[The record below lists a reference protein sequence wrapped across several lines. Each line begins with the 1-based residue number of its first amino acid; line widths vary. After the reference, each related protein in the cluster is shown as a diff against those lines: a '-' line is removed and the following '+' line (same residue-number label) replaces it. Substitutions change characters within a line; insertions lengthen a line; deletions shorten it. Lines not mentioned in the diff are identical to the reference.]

1 MAFSYVKRYRIRWLW
16 IRDCRYIQK
25 DIGFP
30 SIDWHEVKR
39 KYDRLIRTDNT
50 TTFPQGK
57 DYFLI
62 ICTQLNDLSI
72 PYTSKRSFN

>member
-1 MAFSYVKRYRIRWLW
+1 LLW

-62 ICTQLNDLSI
+62 ICTQLNDFSI
-72 PYTSKRSFN
+72 PYVYQEYRCVRLRIYFQPQP